1 MLDGTGQEARRADV
15 GIKGDRITA
24 VGDLAAVHAFPID
37 VTDARAV
44 SATVRRIESELGLEV
59 QVRRLESSTR
69 TVKEAAV
76 AVGCEEAAIA
86 KSIVFVADGDPVV
99 CVASGRHRIDTHKL
113 ADALDV
119 AEVRQ
124 AAADEVR
131 AATGFAIGGVP
142 PFGHDLPVLFDESLL
157 EHERV
162 WAAAGDPNSLFSIDP
177 QELASCVRA
186 RVVAIGE

>member
-1 MLDGTGQEARRADV
+1 MRDRLVESAR
-15 GIKGDRITA
+15 
-24 VGDLAAVHAFPID
+24 
-37 VTDARAV
+37 
-44 SATVRRIESELGLEV
+44 ELGLEV
-59 QVRRLESSTR
+59 RVRRLESSTR

>member
-1 MLDGTGQEARRADV
+1 MRSR
-15 GIKGDRITA
+15 
-24 VGDLAAVHAFPID
+24 LAEC
-37 VTDARAV
+37 ARA
-44 SATVRRIESELGLEV
+44 LGLEV
-59 QVRRLESSTR
+59 DVQRLAASTR
-69 TVKEAAV
+69 TVKDAAL
-76 AVGCEEAAIA
+76 AVGCQEEEIA

-99 CVASGRHRIDTHKL
+99 CIASGRHRIDTDKL

-157 EHERV
+157 EHGRV
-162 WAAAGDPNSLFSIDP
+162 WAAAGDPHSLFCVDP
-177 QELASCVRA
+177 RKLAECVKA
-186 RVVAIGE
+186 RVVAVGEQAPD